1 MKSLRLAAL
10 APVIAFAL
18 TVPATSPARANEMLV
33 GFGAGG
39 GYDLWART
47 VARHLGDHLPGK
59 PDFIPKN
66 MPGAG
71 SVKAASYMYNVA
83 PKDGTVIAA
92 IARDAALIP
101 ITDPTRAKFDARKL
115 GWIGSPTKETNVCI
129 ANSSSGVKTWDD
141 LLKKELI
148 VGDTGVGTGTHTYPV
163 ILNTIMHTKFKIIGG
178 YRNSVEVFLAMQRK
192 EVQGICESWDSVNN
206 KRPTWVKDGVVSV
219 LFQAGAE
226 ADPAIKAP
234 FIMDLAKTAEQKQAL
249 NFTYAGQG
257 IGRPFVGPPGMSSKT
272 LATLRKAFDETMK
285 DPAFLADAKRQKLDV
300 EPVTGEH
307 LHKIIVGLYDTP
319 KPVIEKISTIL
330 RAQSK
335 GAGKKK

>member
-1 MKSLRLAAL
+1 MKSLRLAAVAPLL
-10 APVIAFAL
+10 AIAL
-18 TVPATSPARANEMLV
+18 SVPAMANEMII

-47 VARHLGDHLPGK
+47 VARHIGNHLPGK
-59 PDFIPKN
+59 PDFVPKN

-71 SVKAASYMYNVA
+71 SVKAANYMYNVA

-101 ITDPTRAKFDARKL
+101 ISDPKGTKFDARKL
-115 GWIGSPTKETNVCI
+115 SWLGSPTKETNVCI
-129 ANSSSGVKTWDD
+129 ANSSSGVKTYDD

-163 ILNTIMHTKFKIIGG
+163 VLNAVMHTKFKIIGG
-178 YRNSVEVFLAMQRK
+178 YRNSVEVFLAMERG

-206 KRPTWVKDGVVSV
+206 KRPTWVKNGTVSV

-226 ADPAIKAP
+226 PEPEIKAP
-234 FIMDLAKTAEQKQAL
+234 FIMNMAKTSEQKQAL
-249 NFTYAGQG
+249 NFIYAGQG
-257 IGRPFVGPPGMSSKT
+257 IGRPYVGPPNMASGT

-300 EPVTGEH
+300 EPVTGDH
-307 LHKIIVGLYDTP
+307 LHTIIVGLYNTP
-319 KPVIEKISTIL
+319 KPVIEKISSIL
-330 RAQSK
+330 GTK
-335 GAGKKK
+335 GKKK

>member
-1 MKSLRLAAL
+1 MKSLRFLALVPVL
-10 APVIAFAL
+10 AFTL
-18 TVPATSPARANEMLV
+18 TVPAKANEMII

-47 VARHLGDHLPGK
+47 LARHLGNHLPGK

-71 SVKAASYMYNVA
+71 SVKAANYMYNVA

-92 IARDAALIP
+92 IARDAAIIP
-101 ITDPTRAKFDARKL
+101 ISEPKRAKFDARKL

-129 ANSSSGVKTWDD
+129 ANSSSGVKTYQE
-141 LLKKELI
+141 LLHKQLI

-163 ILNTIMHTKFKIIGG
+163 VLNAVMHTKFKIIGG
-178 YRNSVEVFLAMQRK
+178 YRNSVEVFLAMERG
-192 EVQGICESWDSVNN
+192 EVQGICESYDSVMH
-206 KRPTWVKDGVVSV
+206 KRPNWIKNGVISV

-226 ADPAIKAP
+226 PDPEIKAP
-234 FIMDLAKTAEQKQAL
+234 FIMNFAKTAEQKEAL
-249 NFTYAGQG
+249 NFIYAGQG

-285 DPAFLADAKRQKLDV
+285 DPAFLEDAKRQKLDV
-300 EPVTGEH
+300 EPVSGAH
-307 LHKIIVGLYDTP
+307 LHSIIVGLYATP
-319 KPVIEKISTIL
+319 KSVVEKISRVL
-330 RAQSK
+330 KAK
-335 GAGKKK
+335 H